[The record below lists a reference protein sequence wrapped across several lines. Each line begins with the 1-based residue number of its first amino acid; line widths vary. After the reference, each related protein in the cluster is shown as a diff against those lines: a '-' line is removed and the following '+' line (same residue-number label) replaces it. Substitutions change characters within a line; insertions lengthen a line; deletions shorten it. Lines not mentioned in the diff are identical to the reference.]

1 MDPATIGLL
10 ISIAPTVLELLFG
23 RGQSDIKQ
31 EMFPK
36 KMYGYGYGLEGYG
49 YRYPPIEGYYEEP
62 IVVGTVEKEGPFK
75 GFPIYRY
82 APKVNEKWVAVY
94 ELNKRIADRN
104 PWLAKAK
111 AALQQ
116 ASQEYLEELKTK
128 NPAAYA
134 QAMKAKQKRLEN
146 KKKGPLALRVKAA
159 QEMYERLHKLPDE
172 ELLKYYYSGRRV
184 PKTKKK
190 KTVLVEVPAEQVVA
204 KK

>member
-10 ISIAPTVLELLFG
+10 ISIAPTILDLLFG
-23 RGQSDIKQ
+23 RGSAIKH
-31 EMFPK
+31 ESIPK
-36 KMYGYGYGLEGYG
+36 KMYGYGLEGYG
-49 YRYPPIEGYYEEP
+49 YRYPPTLGYYEEP
-62 IVVGTVEKEGPFK
+62 IVVGTITEGPFK
-75 GFPIYRY
+75 GFPLRRY
-82 APKVNEKWVAVY
+82 APKVNEKWIAAYV
-94 ELNKRIADRN
+94 LNKKIAERN